1 MWQWIFWDFFFGPAK
16 YFSVWQDFHVCQSE
30 WLTISQQVS
39 GSLDS
44 RTRGNHR
51 LGQIRAKNDTYQ
63 HSFFPRSIREWNRVP
78 SSVVDADFLED
89 FKVRLNSIPCQTF
102 ITTQIND
109 RAAVWCIYCT
119 WLLLVHLDQRFMWT
133 IAITWRPSSVSHFK
147 LLLRNHW
154 ANWKQT

>member
-1 MWQWIFWDFFFGPAK
+1 
-16 YFSVWQDFHVCQSE
+16 
-30 WLTISQQVS
+30 
-39 GSLDS
+39 
-44 RTRGNHR
+44 
-51 LGQIRAKNDTYQ
+51 
-63 HSFFPRSIREWNRVP
+63 
-78 SSVVDADFLED
+78 
-89 FKVRLNSIPCQTF
+89 LNSIPCQTF